1 MNRDF
6 IQTFPSMA
14 VAFAFLVYFLANG
27 NTDGSLI
34 MGGLLA
40 FQIVLL
46 IVLMRIGKRDN
57 HKDT

>member
-1 MNRDF
+1 MIRDL

-14 VAFAFLVYFLANG
+14 VAFAFTVYFLANG
-27 NTDGSLI
+27 NTEGSLI

-40 FQIVLL
+40 FQIVIL
-46 IVLMRIGKRDN
+46 IVLIRIGKRNN